1 LIVTGLSRPAHG
13 EYAEYFERYVDLVP
27 DGDIVETL
35 SQQLGETLALLQDVT
50 PERETHRYAS
60 GKWSIREV
68 VGHMID
74 VERVFAF
81 RAIAI
86 ARSDGVDLPS
96 MQQDEWAGRSNAGSR
111 PLDDLA
117 QEWAA
122 VRRSSVHMFATLP
135 HAAAERRGRA
145 GGNPFTV
152 RSLAWIT
159 AGHELWHRERLARDY
174 LADDDASTRP

>member
-1 LIVTGLSRPAHG
+1 VAELSRPAPG
-13 EYAEYFERYVDLVP
+13 EYAEYFERYIDLVP

-35 SQQLGETLALLQDVT
+35 SHQLGETLTLLQDVT

-60 GKWSIREV
+60 GKWSVREV

-96 MQQDEWAGRSNAGSR
+96 MEQDEWASHSNAAER
-111 PLDDLA
+111 ALDDLT
-117 QEWAA
+117 QEWAS
-122 VRRSSVHMFATLP
+122 VRRSSVHMFETLAP
-135 HAAAERRGRA
+135 GAAERRGRA

-152 RSLAWIT
+152 RSLAWIM

-174 LADDDASTRP
+174 LEPTPSTP

>member
-1 LIVTGLSRPAHG
+1 MTRPDRTEA
-13 EYAEYFERYVDLVP
+13 AEYYFTYIDHVGG
-27 DGDIVETL
+27 DGDIRRILEAQLPATL
-35 SQQLGETLALLQDVT
+35 ELLNGI
-50 PERETHRYAS
+50 PEERSLSRYAPD
-60 GKWSIREV
+60 KWSIREV

-86 ARSDGVDLPS
+86 ARTDGVDLPS
-96 MQQDEWAGRSNAGSR
+96 MEQDDWASRSNAGSR

-122 VRRSSVHMFATLP
+122 VRRSGVHMLATLP
-135 HAAAERRGRA
+135 AGAGERRGRA
-145 GGNPFTV
+145 GGNPFSV

-174 LADDDASTRP
+174 LRGRASTP

>member
-1 LIVTGLSRPAHG
+1 MSELRRPAPG
-13 EYAEYFERYVDLVP
+13 EHADYFGRYVDLVP
-27 DGDIVETL
+27 EGDIVDTL
-35 SQQLGETLALLQDVT
+35 ARQLGETLGLLQDVA
-50 PERETHRYAS
+50 PERETHRYAP

-96 MQQDEWAGRSNAGSR
+96 MEQDEWASRSNAGAR
-111 PLDDLA
+111 QLDDLA
-117 QEWAA
+117 QEWAS
-122 VRRSSVHMFATLP
+122 VRRSSVHMFGTLAP
-135 HAAAERRGRA
+135 GAAERRGRA

-174 LADDDASTRP
+174 LGVERSATR

>member
-1 LIVTGLSRPAHG
+1 MNELSRPAPG
-13 EYAEYFERYVDLVP
+13 EYAQYFERYIELVP
-27 DGDIVETL
+27 HGDIVETL
-35 SQQLGETLALLQDVT
+35 SHQLGETLALLQDVP
-50 PERETHRYAS
+50 PERETHRYAP

-86 ARSDGVDLPS
+86 ARSDDVDLPS
-96 MQQDEWAGRSNAGSR
+96 MEQDEWASHSNAGER

-117 QEWAA
+117 QEWAS
-122 VRRSSVHMFATLP
+122 VRRSSVHLFDTL
-135 HAAAERRGRA
+135 AAGAAERRGRA

-152 RSLAWIT
+152 RSLAWIM

-174 LADDDASTRP
+174 LAPTRP

>member
-1 LIVTGLSRPAHG
+1 MSELTRPAPD
-13 EYAEYFERYVDLVP
+13 EFAPYFGRYIDLVP

-35 SQQLGETLALLQDVT
+35 THQLGETLALLQEVT
-50 PERETHRYAS
+50 PDLERYRYAP

-68 VGHMID
+68 VGHLID

-86 ARSDGVDLPS
+86 ARTDGVDLPS
-96 MQQDEWAGRSNAGSR
+96 MEQDEWASRSNAGSR

-122 VRRSSVHMFATLP
+122 VRRSGLHMFDTLP
-135 HAAAERRGRA
+135 EGAATRRGKG
-145 GGNPFTV
+145 GGNPFSV

-159 AGHELWHRERLARDY
+159 AGHELWHRERLTRDY
-174 LADDDASTRP
+174 LSGPGA